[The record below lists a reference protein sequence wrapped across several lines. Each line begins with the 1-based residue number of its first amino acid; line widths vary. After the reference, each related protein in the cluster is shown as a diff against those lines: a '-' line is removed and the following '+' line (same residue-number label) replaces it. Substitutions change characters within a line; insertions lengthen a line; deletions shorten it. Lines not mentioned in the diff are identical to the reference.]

1 MPLQFATQTRRDP
14 GLGEALTEGIQ
25 VGGAGADE
33 ALDGQTDRDAIH
45 RASAGHLD
53 GRGGE
58 DGYGRTYL
66 IPGISS

>member
-45 RASAGHLD
+45 RASAALLD

-58 DGYGRTYL
+58 DGYGRTCI